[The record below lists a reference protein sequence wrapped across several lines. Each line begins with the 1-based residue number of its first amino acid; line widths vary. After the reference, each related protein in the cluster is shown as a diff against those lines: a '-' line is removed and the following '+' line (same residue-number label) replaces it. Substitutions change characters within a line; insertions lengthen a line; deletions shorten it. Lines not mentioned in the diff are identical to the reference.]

1 MTQPSIQPPTP
12 TAEEKA
18 AAVQAHQSLA
28 ARLRYLTQQ
37 AKQIKDD
44 QEQVK
49 AALEDLYTR
58 NLIPAEEVVV
68 ALYSDGSQR
77 RIKLARKKT
86 GTYFRVGDEHK
97 EEFSAD
103 KQRLEARY
111 LKAGK
116 ASMADKAC
124 TWEAREVK

>member
-1 MTQPSIQPPTP
+1 MTQPAIQPPTP

-18 AAVQAHQSLA
+18 AAAQAHQDLA

-49 AALEDLYTR
+49 AALEDLYAR
-58 NLIPAEEVVV
+58 NLIPAEEVVAV
-68 ALYSDGSQR
+68 LYSDGSQR
-77 RIKLARKKT
+77 RIKLARKRA
-86 GTYFRVGDEHK
+86 GTYFKVGSEHK
-97 EEFSAD
+97 KDFTAD
-103 KQRLEARY
+103 EQRLKARY
-111 LKAGK
+111 LKDGRAT
-116 ASMADKAC
+116 MADKAC